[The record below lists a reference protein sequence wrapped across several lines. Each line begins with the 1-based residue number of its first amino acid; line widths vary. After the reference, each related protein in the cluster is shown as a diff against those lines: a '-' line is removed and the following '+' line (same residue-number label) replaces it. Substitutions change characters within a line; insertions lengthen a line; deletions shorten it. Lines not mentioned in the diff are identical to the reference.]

1 MGDVVALEEGVEA
14 GAGEVAGDFG
24 VGEDGFEFGAEVEF
38 ALVAAEVEGF
48 DAHAVAGED

>member
-1 MGDVVALEEGVEA
+1 MEEGVEA